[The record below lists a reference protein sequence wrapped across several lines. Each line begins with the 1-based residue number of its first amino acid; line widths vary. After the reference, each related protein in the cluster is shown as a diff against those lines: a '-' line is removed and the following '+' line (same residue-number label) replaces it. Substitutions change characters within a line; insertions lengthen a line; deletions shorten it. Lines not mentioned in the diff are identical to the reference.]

1 MKKLLLLLTIM
12 LVGVSCSEYDD
23 SAIWDKLNNFENR
36 LQELE
41 KKVASINDNTLS
53 LSKIIESLQERKYV
67 TDITYDDN
75 GYTINFSDGESIKI
89 QNGKDGVNAPIIG
102 VKKDTDGKY
111 YWTQTIEG
119 ETTWLIDPNSNQKIP
134 ASGTT
139 PIIKVDENGFWIIS
153 YDNGATYQQVLDENE
168 NPIKAVGKDGD
179 SMFTSVKIEG
189 NFLIITLASGEII
202 SLPIETE
209 PYVSYDNAVDLGLS
223 VKWAKFNIGAS
234 DEYEKGDLFAWGELE
249 TKEEYT
255 QDNYLYYDKFHS
267 KYTLPL
273 DDISG
278 TKYDV
283 ARAKWGGR
291 WRMPTYKEILE
302 LQSLCEIQGNY
313 GYDTY
318 VGNNGNSIIIP
329 FNRKVNSSTLA
340 PFYWSST
347 RHEENTAYC
356 LPFSHSTVQYFNVF
370 VYLDCGIRPVLDK

>member
-12 LVGVSCSEYDD
+12 LVGASCSEYDD

-267 KYTLPL
+267 KYT
-273 DDISG
+273 
-278 TKYDV
+278 
-283 ARAKWGGR
+283 
-291 WRMPTYKEILE
+291 
-302 LQSLCEIQGNY
+302 
-313 GYDTY
+313 
-318 VGNNGNSIIIP
+318 
-329 FNRKVNSSTLA
+329 
-340 PFYWSST
+340 
-347 RHEENTAYC
+347 
-356 LPFSHSTVQYFNVF
+356 
-370 VYLDCGIRPVLDK
+370 